1 MINRKLIADYPSHPL
16 VEDVTQKADMFDQ
29 YASTYVVPV
38 HAKTVSVWNPL
49 DIWFLLSYRLHDI
62 HVF

>member
-1 MINRKLIADYPSHPL
+1 MSSQTFYFLNFGLLNLMINRKLIADYPSHPL

-38 HAKTVSVWNPL
+38 LAKTVSV
-49 DIWFLLSYRLHDI
+49 
-62 HVF
+62 